1 MATGAYMP
9 AKLATCLRFHIS
21 DFYAESGKMFVTRR
35 NIWHRH
41 SQIE

>member
-1 MATGAYMP
+1 MP

-35 NIWHRH
+35 KILA
-41 SQIE
+41 QALPD